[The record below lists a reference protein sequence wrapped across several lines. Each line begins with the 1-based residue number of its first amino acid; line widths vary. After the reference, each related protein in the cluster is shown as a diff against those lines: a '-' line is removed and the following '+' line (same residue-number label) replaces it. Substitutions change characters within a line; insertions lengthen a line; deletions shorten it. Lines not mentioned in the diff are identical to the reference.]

1 MTKADDAREL
11 AGYVAPIVRGTSET
25 LLRRR
30 VKTYDRETGEV
41 TGEVTMRQV
50 IGGLAE
56 VTKLEIEVIDGR
68 RPKHFTCD
76 GCGKVFRVPK
86 CARWFPVKCSPCRA
100 GGQTVCPCGCGMAPP
115 SYAFVPATVARRRG
129 APWRCPPSGR
139 ALRRE
144 LMSAMTQEQ
153 RASMTR
159 AAIDAR
165 RAKIRAKAWHAA
177 VIATIDAVLLSLNGG
192 AQKTGAD
199 D

>member
-1 MTKADDAREL
+1 MTKGDDAREL

-56 VTKLEIEVIDGR
+56 VTKLEIEVIDGK

-76 GCGKVFRVPK
+76 GCGKVFRL
-86 CARWFPVKCSPCRA
+86 ARSGQPRMTCNTCRA
-100 GGQTVCPCGCGMAPP
+100 RGQTVCPCGCGKAPP
-115 SYAFVPATVARRRG
+115 MHAFTPSAVADRGGRPWTCRPEAARRKY
-129 APWRCPPSGR
+129 A
-139 ALRRE
+139 AL
-144 LMSAMTQEQ
+144 TPEQ
-153 RASMTR
+153 RIEFHASRMR
-159 AAIDAR
+159 AVRPAVKPDAGLSR
-165 RAKIRAKAWHAA
+165 WHAG